1 MSQLDLTANVAQ
13 YQRDGYT
20 IVRGLFSQAEVAAYI
35 DHFMEMRKAES
46 LPGDFAGVPIAGD
59 DNNTPDPLQQ
69 YPRMIH
75 MHRWDEQAL
84 NWMIDDRI
92 DQVLTAL
99 LGSSPYAVQ
108 TMLYFKPPGARG
120 QALHQDQ
127 YYLRVQ
133 PGTCMAAWLALDDCD
148 EANGCMQVV
157 PGSHELPLLCTVPAD
172 TTQSFTDVMV
182 PLPEGMSSVP
192 VVMKAGD
199 VFFFNGQMIHGSYPN
214 TSSNRFRRSMIGHY
228 IVGEAEKVAKYY
240 HPVLRMDGT
249 EVDLGVSKSGGACGV
264 WVEQDGQPVIEM
276 RAPKAKVLAED
287 PPLIA

>member
-1 MSQLDLTANVAQ
+1 MSQLDVTANVAQ

-84 NWMIDDRI
+84 NWMIDNRI

-172 TTQSFTDVMV
+172 TTQSFTDVTV

-192 VVMKAGD
+192 VLMKAGD

-228 IVGEAEKVAKYY
+228 IVGEAEKS
-240 HPVLRMDGT
+240 PST
-249 EVDLGVSKSGGACGV
+249 TT
-264 WVEQDGQPVIEM
+264 P
-276 RAPKAKVLAED
+276 
-287 PPLIA
+287 